1 MIDFRI
7 AKLAYAAAL
16 AALFCG
22 TAAYAQQNINPNQQP
37 KANVPPQK
45 AQPNPKATDAEL
57 ATITFRLTGGGR
69 IKDKNTGKIYCDRSP
84 LPNTPVN
91 AENNHTCSIT
101 YALKATLDLVAEP
114 QADWQFDRWQ
124 IYNTS
129 AGTYCAEL
137 KRPDCHIASTGANII
152 YRAHFVPAQPKPIQ
166 IKHTVD
172 VQISGPGKVTTLPFA
187 GDPVN
192 CEQKGTQAAS
202 GDCKTS
208 VTNKSTLTLQA
219 TPSPGY
225 QFKEWK
231 ANSNGKNCLS
241 NPVCTFPVTEH
252 TTAVAFFVPI
262 EAYLTPDNWPKT
274 ISTNGKPALFKGK
287 LVNKIN
293 NAPLANV
300 ALQLKFDNKW
310 SCKTTTLASGQFA
323 CSLSIDGSAASQ
335 VGLKKMMEADALVSA
350 HKISIQGSTT
360 LLIVNDKGYTQ
371 RIISGNFFKPIL
383 QGSIP
388 GGVLLNNYAPGNTNY
403 KASTMQNGS
412 RIFLTTPIN
421 EKQATVFDIPRAS
434 SSPYYYY
441 VNNVLVRTGTVTL
454 KQPNI
459 ISIPLS
465 ITGYNGHGP
474 SIKGHCDW
482 SGLFEKGQCG
492 GEYDGGAP
500 DATGL
505 ALNDGLAEVALSVN
519 AAGQIQVNIVTL
531 QGTIDFNC
539 GGIVK
544 VVCGSLKPIV
554 NTQLQIKMKELI
566 GSSVLQGQINATL
579 NKQIADFGIAQ
590 LREVEFTSD
599 GGLIV
604 RGIPAGS

>member
-1 MIDFRI
+1 MFYPQIS
-7 AKLAYAAAL
+7 KLAQGAAL
-16 AALFCG
+16 VALFF
-22 TAAYAQQNINPNQQP
+22 ASSALAQQNLNPNQQP

-45 AQPNPKATDAEL
+45 AQPNPKAADTKIREIL
-57 ATITFRLTGGGR
+57 FTVQGGGR
-69 IKDKNTGKIYCDRSP
+69 IRIQGTGAIICQNQLSPDTEAYWFKDNTCKITHAYDAP
-84 LPNTPVN
+84 IV
-91 AENNHTCSIT
+91 I
-101 YALKATLDLVAEP
+101 VAEP
-114 QADWQFDRWQ
+114 QAGWEFDMWNPKYAAACQ
-124 IYNTS
+124 D
-129 AGTYCAEL
+129 A
-137 KRPDCHIASTGANII
+137 KRAQCRVPEKQTNAH
-152 YRAHFVPAQPKPIQ
+152 YRAEFVPAKKNAITV
-166 IKHTVD
+166 KHFVE
-172 VQISGPGKVTTLPFA
+172 VQISGPGKVATPPF
-187 GDPVN
+187 GSDPIN
-192 CEQKGTQAAS
+192 CEQKGTQAFG
-202 GDCKTS
+202 GDCKTGVADKNS
-208 VTNKSTLTLQA
+208 VTLLA
-219 TPSPGY
+219 TPATGY
-225 QFKEWK
+225 EFKGWK
-231 ANSNGKNCLS
+231 ATGNAGSCNA
-241 NPVCTFPVTEH
+241 NPTCTFPVTQSV
-252 TTAVAFFVPI
+252 TLQATFAPI
-262 EAYLTPDNWPKT
+262 EAYLTPDQWPKT

-287 LVNKIN
+287 LVNKSN
-293 NAPLANV
+293 NAPLGNV

-310 SCKTTTLASGQFA
+310 SCKATTSASGQFA
-323 CSLSIDGSAASQ
+323 CNLSIDGSAANL
-335 VGLKKMMEADALVSA
+335 VGLVKQIDADALVSA
-350 HKISIQGSTT
+350 HKIGIQGNKNV
-360 LLIVNDKGYTQ
+360 LIVNDKGYTQ
-371 RIISGNFFKPIL
+371 RTIPGNFFKPIL

-434 SSPYYYY
+434 SSPYYYF

-459 ISIPLS
+459 VSIPLS

-482 SGLFEKGQCG
+482 DGLVEKAQCG

-519 AAGQIQVNIVTL
+519 AAGQIEVKIATL
-531 QGTIDFNC
+531 QGTIDFSC

-554 NTQLQIKMKELI
+554 NTQLQIKMKELV

-590 LREVEFTSD
+590 LREIEFTSD
-599 GGLIV
+599 GGLVV
-604 RGIPAGS
+604 RGVPTAF